1 MEKENIQ
8 ENYHESLKERKIK
21 DTLQE
26 IKEIKWRKT
35 NLK

>member
-8 ENYHESLKERKIK
+8 ENYHEWLKERKIK

-26 IKEIKWRKT
+26 IKERLNGVKLT
-35 NLK
+35 

>member
-8 ENYHESLKERKIK
+8 KNYHESLKERKIK

-26 IKEIKWRKT
+26 IKERLNGVKLT
-35 NLK
+35 